1 MISQNNSMYNVS
13 LCNTCVY
20 VSHIQKF
27 VSMTLRPAPT
37 ASTELFTWEGCASFV
52 ADFLSLDLLES
63 PVDVVRKPTVV
74 QR

>member
-1 MISQNNSMYNVS
+1 MYNVS
-13 LCNTCVY
+13 LYNTCVY

-63 PVDVVRKPTVV
+63 PVDVVRKPMLV